1 MLNRLRRPHS
11 RAALP
16 TLLLLASCVLAPL
29 AAAAEARF
37 LVAARGLQDPNFA
50 ETVVLLVEQGNEGS
64 WGLVINRPTTVK
76 LSSLFAKDP
85 FLRRRRDTL
94 LYGGPVEPARL
105 LILLQS
111 AVELPDS
118 RPLFEDVR
126 LVLNLES
133 LQALG
138 DPEKVV
144 LRVFA
149 GYAGWAPGQ
158 LEAELVRGDWLIQ
171 PAEAALVFSE
181 NPKAV
186 WQLLQARQPLPVT
199 ETSPSAPASPPHQ
212 AGRAVAVRGYR
223 GGTALAS
230 LR

>member
-1 MLNRLRRPHS
+1 MFPG
-11 RAALP
+11 
-16 TLLLLASCVLAPL
+16 LLLLASCFLAPQ
-29 AAAAEARF
+29 AAVPEARF

-50 ETVVLLVEQGNEGS
+50 ETVVLLVEQASEGS

-85 FLRRRRDTL
+85 FLHRRSDTL
-94 LYGGPVEPARL
+94 HYGGPVEPARV

-111 AVELPDS
+111 AVPLPDS
-118 RPLFEDVR
+118 VAVFEDVR
-126 LVLNLES
+126 LVLNPEA
-133 LQALG
+133 LQALSEA
-138 DPEKVV
+138 EKAV

-158 LEAELVRGDWLIQ
+158 LEAEITRGDWLIQ

-199 ETSPSAPASPPHQ
+199 ETLPSTPESSPHQ

>member
-1 MLNRLRRPHS
+1 MLSLRRHPGQ
-11 RAALP
+11 RAVLP
-16 TLLLLASCVLAPL
+16 ALLLLVSRCLAPP
-29 AAAAEARF
+29 AAGSEPRF
-37 LVAARGLQDPNFA
+37 LVAARDLQDPNFA
-50 ETVVLLVEQGNEGS
+50 ETVVLLVEQRAEGS
-64 WGLVINRPTTVK
+64 WGLVVNRPTTVK
-76 LSSLFAKDP
+76 LSTLFGKDA

-94 LYGGPVEPARL
+94 HYGGPVEPARL
-105 LILLQS
+105 LILLRS

-126 LVLNLES
+126 LVANPES

-158 LEAELVRGDWLIQ
+158 LEAELARGDWLAQ

-181 NPKAV
+181 NPKAL

-199 ETSPSAPASPPHQ
+199 EAFRAAPADD
-212 AGRAVAVRGYR
+212 
-223 GGTALAS
+223 L
-230 LR
+230 LIF